1 MATIQTHLS
10 ILEAKAAS
18 HGSLPLLK
26 IPNGDLP
33 DNGWRDVTFAQ
44 FLNDVETY
52 ARYWVQEFSKAG
64 WEKQSIIGIWLK
76 GTSYLDLVN
85 IWAVSRAGYIPQLI
99 SIRMPNPDVVFEM
112 LKQAGAAAL
121 IVDPSFEPLLTET
134 TLPILFSASLTSSSG
149 DGLPKLPQLD
159 TPPDPNDTL
168 MIFHTSGSTSGN
180 PKLVPVTARWLD
192 FAIEKMS
199 HSKLLSSSGK
209 QQVVVSGGSF
219 CHMASNLLM
228 WGYIYRSGCIIVPT
242 ELPYSSSE
250 LKQMVSQCGLTKLN
264 MFSGFLSK
272 MLAEA
277 RHDESVLAML
287 KDFEYVVYS
296 GLVLNEEDRAWAQ
309 NQGLKLVNVFA
320 STEVGVMLQ
329 SDEPSGNILKPAPGT
344 IYEFIPLPDT
354 LSLEKPLLELVV
366 FPESKDCPPTQLR
379 SPVTGKFHTGDLFT
393 EEDPGLYTFQGR
405 NDAWIKMEN
414 AMRCNTAE
422 IEENAM
428 QTCGADLIDVA
439 AVVGAG
445 RPSPVLIVEPKEGK
459 AISGSES
466 SINSLRSEILQR
478 ILPFQSRRYIHERVD
493 NISLVLIAPRGS
505 LPRTATKG
513 NIRRAVVEQQYQ
525 TEMDSIFLLPN

>member
-1 MATIQTHLS
+1 
-10 ILEAKAAS
+10 
-18 HGSLPLLK
+18 
-26 IPNGDLP
+26 
-33 DNGWRDVTFAQ
+33 
-44 FLNDVETY
+44 
-52 ARYWVQEFSKAG
+52 
-64 WEKQSIIGIWLK
+64 
-76 GTSYLDLVN
+76 
-85 IWAVSRAGYIPQLI
+85 
-99 SIRMPNPDVVFEM
+99 
-112 LKQAGAAAL
+112 
-121 IVDPSFEPLLTET
+121 
-134 TLPILFSASLTSSSG
+134 
-149 DGLPKLPQLD
+149 
-159 TPPDPNDTL
+159 
-168 MIFHTSGSTSGN
+168 
-180 PKLVPVTARWLD
+180 
-192 FAIEKMS
+192 
-199 HSKLLSSSGK
+199 
-209 QQVVVSGGSF
+209 
-219 CHMASNLLM
+219 
-228 WGYIYRSGCIIVPT
+228 
-242 ELPYSSSE
+242 
-250 LKQMVSQCGLTKLN
+250 
-264 MFSGFLSK
+264 

-309 NQGLKLVNVFA
+309 SQGLKLVNVFA

-354 LSLEKPLLELVV
+354 LPLEKPLLELVV
-366 FPESKDCPPTQLR
+366 LPESKDCPPPQLR

-422 IEENAM
+422 IEENAI
-428 QTCGADLIDVA
+428 QTCGADLIDAA

-459 AISGSES
+459 VISGSES

-493 NISLVLIAPRGS
+493 NVSLILVAPRGS

-525 TEMDSIFLLPN
+525 PEMDSIFVLPN